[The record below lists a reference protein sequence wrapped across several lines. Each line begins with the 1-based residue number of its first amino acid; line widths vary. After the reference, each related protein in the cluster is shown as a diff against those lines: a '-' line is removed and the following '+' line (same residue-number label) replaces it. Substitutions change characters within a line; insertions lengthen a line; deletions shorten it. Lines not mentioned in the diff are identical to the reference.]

1 MSIALSII
9 IPTLDEEQVLGQTL
23 ARLEEQKSAETIE
36 VIVVDGGSSDATLA
50 LAQRAGCRT
59 ICSAR
64 GRGRQMNA
72 GAAAARGE
80 VLLFLHADTLLP
92 DNFSRLIL
100 DAVRLPFFAAGA
112 FSLAIDSPAKSLAT
126 IAWFANLRSRWLQL
140 PYGDQAL
147 FVSKRM
153 FDAIGGFP
161 EMAIM
166 EDFVFIRKIK
176 KEGKIIILPERVMTS
191 ARRWKNIGIM
201 RTTLINQCI
210 VCGHSLGVP
219 PAILAGWYR
228 RMRGVGKKPQ
238 GSKEQP

>member
-1 MSIALSII
+1 MSLALSII
-9 IPTLDEEQVLGQTL
+9 IPTLNEEQVLGKTL
-23 ARLEEQKSAETIE
+23 ARLEDQKNSGVIE
-36 VIVVDGGSSDATLA
+36 VIVVDGGSSDTTLA
-50 LAQRAGCRT
+50 LAESTGCRT
-59 ICSAR
+59 ITSTR

-100 DAVRLPFFAAGA
+100 DAVRLPSFAAGA
-112 FSLAIDSPAKSLAT
+112 FSLAIDSPARSLAT
-126 IAWFANLRSRWLQL
+126 IAWFTNLRSRLLQL

-176 KEGKIIILPERVMTS
+176 KKGKIIILPERAMTS
-191 ARRWKNIGIM
+191 ARRWQKIGIV
-201 RTTLINQCI
+201 RTTLINQAI
-210 VCGHSLGVP
+210 VCGYSLGVP

-228 RMRGVGKKPQ
+228 RMRGVGRLYKH
-238 GSKEQP
+238 